1 MPVLEFTPISP
12 GGVCFMVFSSMEG
25 ILTIN
30 TPMTD
35 FKPDL
40 VLPDVGLPD
49 NSGDRSLYRR
59 GVKRVFETLLIL
71 LASPVALPLILLM
84 ALLVACD
91 GSNPFFVQKRIGRN
105 GRVFRIWKLRSMVV
119 DAEHRLQAHLDE
131 DPEARH
137 QWDST
142 QKLKRDPRVTRIGRI
157 LRKTSMDELP
167 QLLNV
172 LNGTMSL
179 VGPRP
184 MMVNQRHLYYGRSY
198 YRLRPG
204 ITGLWQ
210 ISARNQSEFVA
221 RVRYDE
227 EYHRDLSAWLDLRIL
242 VRTVMVVLRGTGY

>member
-1 MPVLEFTPISP
+1 
-12 GGVCFMVFSSMEG
+12 MEG

-30 TPMTD
+30 TRMTD
-35 FKPDL
+35 FKSDLALADVVFPDAS
-40 VLPDVGLPD
+40 DMRGI
-49 NSGDRSLYRR
+49 YRN
-59 GVKRVFETLLIL
+59 GAKRAIETLLVL
-71 LASPVALPLILLM
+71 LTSPVTLPLILFL

-91 GSNPFFVQKRIGRN
+91 GGNPFFAQKRLGRN
-105 GRVFRIWKLRSMVV
+105 GRVFRILKLRSMVV
-119 DAEHRLQAHLDE
+119 DAERRLEAHLDE
-131 DPEARH
+131 NPEARA
-137 QWDST
+137 QWNST
-142 QKLKRDPRVTRIGRI
+142 QKLKQDPRVTLVGRF

-184 MMVNQRHLYYGRSY
+184 MMVDQRVMYYGQSY

-210 ISARNQSEFVA
+210 ISARNESEFVA

-227 EYHRDLSAWLDLRIL
+227 EYHRDLSGWLDMKIL
-242 VRTVMVVLRGTGY
+242 VRTVVVVLRGTGY

>member
-1 MPVLEFTPISP
+1 
-12 GGVCFMVFSSMEG
+12 MEG

-30 TPMTD
+30 TRMTD

-40 VLPDVGLPD
+40 VLPDVGFPD
-49 NSGDRSLYRR
+49 SDSGRDRGLYRN
-59 GVKRVFETLLIL
+59 GAKRAFETLLIL
-71 LASPVALPLILLM
+71 LTAPVTVPLILLM

-91 GSNPFFVQKRIGRN
+91 GGNPFFVQKRLGRN
-105 GRVFRIWKLRSMVV
+105 GRVFRIWKLRTMVV
-119 DAEHRLQAHLDE
+119 DAESHLKAHLDQ

-142 QKLKRDPRVTRIGRI
+142 QKLKRDPRVTRVGRL

-172 LNGTMSL
+172 VNGTMSL

-184 MMVNQRHLYYGRSY
+184 MMVGQRHLYYGRAY

-210 ISARNQSEFVA
+210 ISARNESEFVA

-227 EYHRDLSAWLDLRIL
+227 EYHRDLSGWLDLKIL

>member
-1 MPVLEFTPISP
+1 
-12 GGVCFMVFSSMEG
+12 MEG

-30 TPMTD
+30 TRMTD
-35 FKPDL
+35 FKADL
-40 VLPDVGLPD
+40 ALPDIGFSDDVE
-49 NSGDRSLYRR
+49 DRGLYRN
-59 GVKRVFETLLIL
+59 GAKRIVETLLVL
-71 LASPVALPLILLM
+71 LSAPVTLPLILLM

-91 GSNPFFVQKRIGRN
+91 GSNPFFVQKRLGRN

-119 DAEHRLQAHLDE
+119 DAEDRLKAHLE
-131 DPEARH
+131 SCPQARD

-142 QKLKRDPRVTRIGRI
+142 QKLKQDPRVTRIGRL

-184 MMVNQRHLYYGRSY
+184 MMVNQRHLYYGRAY

-210 ISARNQSEFVA
+210 ISARNESEFVA

-227 EYHRDLSAWLDLRIL
+227 EYHRDLSVLLDLGIL
-242 VRTVMVVLRGTGY
+242 ARTVMVVLRGTGY

>member
-1 MPVLEFTPISP
+1 
-12 GGVCFMVFSSMEG
+12 MEG

-30 TPMTD
+30 TRMTA
-35 FKPDL
+35 FEPDL
-40 VLPDVGLPD
+40 ALSDVASPEAIG
-49 NSGDRSLYRR
+49 NRGLYRN
-59 GVKRVFETLLIL
+59 GVKRGVETLLVL
-71 LASPVALPLILLM
+71 LTTPVTLPLILLM

-91 GSNPFFVQKRIGRN
+91 GNNPFFVQKRLGRN
-105 GRVFRIWKLRSMVV
+105 GRVFRIWKLRTMVV
-119 DAEHRLQAHLDE
+119 DAERRLKAHLE
-131 DPEARH
+131 SDPDARD

-142 QKLKRDPRVTRIGRI
+142 QKLKQDPRVTRVGRL

-184 MMVNQRHLYYGRSY
+184 MMVGQRRMYYGQAY

-210 ISARNQSEFVA
+210 ISARNESEFVA

-227 EYHRDLSAWLDLRIL
+227 EYHRDLSGWLDVKIL
-242 VRTVMVVLRGTGY
+242 VQTVVVVLRGTGY

>member
-1 MPVLEFTPISP
+1 M
-12 GGVCFMVFSSMEG
+12 
-25 ILTIN
+25 TIN
-30 TPMTD
+30 TRMSD
-35 FKPDL
+35 FVSDL
-40 VLPDVGLPD
+40 VRA
-49 NSGDRSLYRR
+49 SGGADTDECRGLYRN
-59 GVKRVFETLLIL
+59 GAKRVIETVLVLMT
-71 LASPVALPLILLM
+71 APVTLPLILLM

-91 GSNPFFVQKRIGRN
+91 GHNPFFAQKRLGRN
-105 GRVFRIWKLRSMVV
+105 GKVFCIWKLRSMVV
-119 DAEHRLQAHLDE
+119 DAERHLKAHLE
-131 DPEARH
+131 ADPEARA

-142 QKLKRDPRVTRIGRI
+142 QKLKKDPRITLVGKI

-184 MMVNQRHLYYGRSY
+184 MMVGQRHMYMGRAYYK
-198 YRLRPG
+198 LRPG

-210 ISARNQSEFVA
+210 ISARNESEFVA

-227 EYHRDLSAWLDLRIL
+227 TYHRDLSGWLDLSIL

>member
-1 MPVLEFTPISP
+1 
-12 GGVCFMVFSSMEG
+12 MEG

-30 TPMTD
+30 TRMTD

-40 VLPDVGLPD
+40 ALPDVGFPD
-49 NSGDRSLYRR
+49 GGQDRGLYRN
-59 GVKRVFETLLIL
+59 GAKRAFETLLIL
-71 LASPVALPLILLM
+71 LASPVAFPLILLM
-84 ALLVACD
+84 AVLVACD
-91 GSNPFFVQKRIGRN
+91 GGNPFFVQKRIGRN

-119 DAEHRLQAHLDE
+119 DAENHLKAHLDG
-131 DPEARH
+131 DPAARH

-142 QKLKRDPRVTRIGRI
+142 QKLKQDPRVTRIGRI

-184 MMVNQRHLYYGRSY
+184 MMISQRHLYRGRSY
-198 YRLRPG
+198 YRMRPG

-210 ISARNQSEFVA
+210 ISARNESEFVA

-227 EYHRDLSAWLDLRIL
+227 EYHRDLSGWLDLAIL
-242 VRTVMVVLRGTGY
+242 ARTVMVVLRGTGY

>member
-1 MPVLEFTPISP
+1 
-12 GGVCFMVFSSMEG
+12 MVVSSMEG

-30 TPMTD
+30 TRMTD
-35 FKPDL
+35 FQPDL
-40 VLPDVGLPD
+40 VLPDVGFPA
-49 NSGDRSLYRR
+49 GGQDRGLYRN
-59 GVKRVFETLLIL
+59 GTKRVFETLLIL
-71 LASPVALPLILLM
+71 LASPIALPLILLM

-91 GSNPFFVQKRIGRN
+91 GGNPFFVQKRIGRN
-105 GRVFRIWKLRSMVV
+105 GRVFRIWKLRTMVV
-119 DAEHRLQAHLDE
+119 DAEHHLKAHLDR
-131 DPEARH
+131 DPAARH

-142 QKLKRDPRVTRIGRI
+142 QKLKHDPRVTRIGRI

-184 MMVNQRHLYYGRSY
+184 MMVEQRHLYYGRSY

-210 ISARNQSEFVA
+210 ISARNESEFVA

-227 EYHRDLSAWLDLRIL
+227 EYHRDLSGWLDLAIL
-242 VRTVMVVLRGTGY
+242 ARTVMVVLRGTGY

>member
-1 MPVLEFTPISP
+1 
-12 GGVCFMVFSSMEG
+12 MEG

-35 FKPDL
+35 FKSDL
-40 VLPDVGLPD
+40 ALNDVIFSD
-49 NSGDRSLYRR
+49 TGDRRGIYRN
-59 GVKRVFETLLIL
+59 GAKRVVETLLVL
-71 LASPVALPLILLM
+71 LTSPVTLPLILFL

-91 GSNPFFVQKRIGRN
+91 GGNPFFVQKRLGRN
-105 GRVFRIWKLRSMVV
+105 GRVFRILKLRSMVV
-119 DAEHRLQAHLDE
+119 GAERRLEAHLDE
-131 DPEARH
+131 NPEARA
-137 QWDST
+137 QWNST
-142 QKLKRDPRVTRIGRI
+142 QKLKQDPRVTLVGRF
-157 LRKTSMDELP
+157 LRKTSLDELP

-184 MMVNQRHLYYGRSY
+184 MMVDQRVMYYGQSY

-210 ISARNQSEFVA
+210 ISARNESEFVA

-227 EYHRDLSAWLDLRIL
+227 EYHRDLSGWLDMKIL
-242 VRTVMVVLRGTGY
+242 LRTVVVVLRGTGY

>member
-1 MPVLEFTPISP
+1 M
-12 GGVCFMVFSSMEG
+12 
-25 ILTIN
+25 TIN
-30 TPMTD
+30 TRLTE

-40 VLPDVGLPD
+40 ALPDIGFSGQVPD
-49 NSGDRSLYRR
+49 RGLYRN
-59 GVKRVFETLLIL
+59 GAKWLIEIL
-71 LASPVALPLILLM
+71 LVLLTSPVTLPLILLM

-91 GSNPFFVQKRIGRN
+91 GGNPFFVQKRLGRN

-119 DAEHRLQAHLDE
+119 DAENRLAAHLE
-131 DPEARH
+131 QDPEARE
-137 QWDST
+137 QWNST
-142 QKLKRDPRVTRIGRI
+142 QKLKQDPRVTPIGAV
-157 LRKTSMDELP
+157 LRKCSMDELP

-184 MMVNQRHLYYGRSY
+184 MMVDQQHLYRGRAY

-210 ISARNQSEFVA
+210 ISARNESEFVE

-227 EYHRDLSAWLDLRIL
+227 DYHRDLSGWLDLKIL
-242 VRTVMVVLRGTGY
+242 AKTVVVVLRGTGY

>member
-1 MPVLEFTPISP
+1 M
-12 GGVCFMVFSSMEG
+12 
-25 ILTIN
+25 TIN
-30 TPMTD
+30 TRMSD
-35 FKPDL
+35 FVSDL
-40 VLPDVGLPD
+40 VRA
-49 NSGDRSLYRR
+49 SGGADTDECRGLYRN
-59 GVKRVFETLLIL
+59 GAKRVIETVLVLMT
-71 LASPVALPLILLM
+71 APVTLPLILLM

-91 GSNPFFVQKRIGRN
+91 GHNPFFAQKRLGRN
-105 GRVFRIWKLRSMVV
+105 GKVFCIWKLRSMVV
-119 DAEHRLQAHLDE
+119 DAERHLKAHLDA
-131 DPEARH
+131 DPEARA

-142 QKLKRDPRVTRIGRI
+142 QKLKKDPRITLVGKI

-184 MMVNQRHLYYGRSY
+184 MMVGQRHMYMGRAYYK
-198 YRLRPG
+198 LRPG

-210 ISARNQSEFVA
+210 ISARNESEFVA

-227 EYHRDLSAWLDLRIL
+227 TYHRDLSGWLDLSIL

>member
-1 MPVLEFTPISP
+1 
-12 GGVCFMVFSSMEG
+12 MEG

-30 TPMTD
+30 TRMTD
-35 FKPDL
+35 FKSDLALADVVFPDAS
-40 VLPDVGLPD
+40 D
-49 NSGDRSLYRR
+49 RR
-59 GVKRVFETLLIL
+59 GIYRNGAKRAIETLLVL
-71 LASPVALPLILLM
+71 LTSPVTLPLILFL

-91 GSNPFFVQKRIGRN
+91 GGNPFFAQKRLGRN
-105 GRVFRIWKLRSMVV
+105 GRVFRILKLRSMVV
-119 DAEHRLQAHLDE
+119 DAERRLEAHLDE
-131 DPEARH
+131 NPEARA
-137 QWDST
+137 QWNST
-142 QKLKRDPRVTRIGRI
+142 QKLKQDPRVTLVGRF

-184 MMVNQRHLYYGRSY
+184 MMVDQRVMYYGQSY

-210 ISARNQSEFVA
+210 ISARNESEFVA

-227 EYHRDLSAWLDLRIL
+227 EYHRDLSGWLDMKIL
-242 VRTVMVVLRGTGY
+242 VRTVVVVLRGTGY

>member
-1 MPVLEFTPISP
+1 M
-12 GGVCFMVFSSMEG
+12 
-25 ILTIN
+25 TIN
-30 TPMTD
+30 TRMTD
-35 FKPDL
+35 FQSDL
-40 VLPDVGLPD
+40 VLTDADL
-49 NSGDRSLYRR
+49 SHSLESRGFYRN
-59 GVKRVFETLLIL
+59 GAKRVLEALLVL
-71 LASPVALPLILLM
+71 LTSPVTLPLILLM
-84 ALLVACD
+84 ALLVARD
-91 GSNPFFVQKRIGRN
+91 GGNPFFVQKRLGRN
-105 GRVFRIWKLRSMVV
+105 GRVFRIWKLRTMVV
-119 DAEHRLQAHLDE
+119 DAERRLQEHLDS
-131 DPEARH
+131 DPEARS

-142 QKLKRDPRVTRIGRI
+142 QKLKKDPRITSVGRL

-184 MMVNQRHLYYGRSY
+184 MMVNQRRMYYGQAY

-210 ISARNQSEFVA
+210 ISVRNESEFVA

-227 EYHRDLSAWLDLRIL
+227 DYHRDLSGWLDLKIL

>member
-1 MPVLEFTPISP
+1 
-12 GGVCFMVFSSMEG
+12 MEG

-30 TPMTD
+30 TRMTG

-40 VLPDVGLPD
+40 ALPD
-49 NSGDRSLYRR
+49 SGFVVVDKDHGLYRK
-59 GVKRVFETLLIL
+59 GAKRLAETLLVL
-71 LASPVALPLILLM
+71 LTSPVTLPLILLM

-91 GSNPFFVQKRIGRN
+91 GGNPFFVQKRLGRN

-119 DAEHRLQAHLDE
+119 DAERHLKAHLDTN
-131 DPEARH
+131 PEARD

-142 QKLKRDPRVTRIGRI
+142 QKLKQDPRVTPVGRL

-184 MMVNQRHLYYGRSY
+184 MMVDQRRMYYGRAY

-210 ISARNQSEFVA
+210 ISARNESEFVA

-227 EYHRDLSAWLDLRIL
+227 EYHRDLSGWLDLKIL
-242 VRTVMVVLRGTGY
+242 VQTVMVVLRGTGY